1 MDEQTL
7 INDCLKGKSVAQKK
21 LFDLFAPKMLGVCMR
36 YMKSQQEAE
45 DVLQEGFIKVFNKL
59 EAFERAGSLEG
70 WVRRIMVNT
79 ALDQLRKNAK
89 FANSY
94 DISEQEYRLENVDFT
109 FENLVADDLMKLVN
123 EMPEGY
129 KVVFNMFAIEGYG
142 HKEIGELLNIS
153 ENTSKS
159 QYSRARAYLREQ
171 LERIES
177 EGTR

>member
-1 MDEQTL
+1 MDEHTL
-7 INDCLKGKSVAQKK
+7 LNDCLKGSPVAQRK
-21 LFDLFAPKMLGVCMR
+21 LFELFAPKMLGVCMR
-36 YMKSQQEAE
+36 YMKSQEEAE

-94 DISEQEYRLENVDFT
+94 DISEQEYKLENTDYT
-109 FENLVADDLMKLVN
+109 FEKLVAKDLMKLVN
-123 EMPEGY
+123 AMPEGY

-171 LERIES
+171 LEQIDIER
-177 EGTR
+177 TR